1 MIFYRRPAGHAMQQG
16 ETMMAEPVTLE
27 VFSDYV

>member
-1 MIFYRRPAGHAMQQG
+1 MIFYRRRWVDAMQVG

>member
-1 MIFYRRPAGHAMQQG
+1 MIFYRRHRGHAMQLG
-16 ETMMAEPVTLE
+16 ESMMADPVTLE